1 MMATYKAIFM
11 DFRPTSAGYMT
22 NLAARLFAR
31 EVDRKVRELG
41 VSAGYLP
48 VFFAL
53 AAGNALTQTALAS
66 VAAIQQPTMAATLTR
81 MERDGLV
88 QRRPDPNDGRSSLI
102 SLTPAAQKKVKAVE
116 MAVSKVNDRALSGL
130 TGKERA
136 AFMTA
141 LEAIIHSL
149 QTDEG

>member
-1 MMATYKAIFM
+1 M

-31 EVDRKVRELG
+31 EVHRQVRELG

-53 AAGNALTQTALAS
+53 AAGKALTQTALAN
-66 VAAIQQPTMAATLTR
+66 VAAIEQPTMAATLTR

-102 SLTPAAQKKVKAVE
+102 SLTPAAQKKIRAVE
-116 MAVSKVNDRALSGL
+116 VAVSGVNDRALSGL
-130 TGKERA
+130 TEKERA

-141 LEAIIHSL
+141 LDAIIRSL
-149 QTDEG
+149 QTDDG

>member
-1 MMATYKAIFM
+1 M

-53 AAGNALTQTALAS
+53 AAGKALTQTALAN
-66 VAAIQQPTMAATLTR
+66 VAAIEQPTMAATLTR

-102 SLTPAAQKKVKAVE
+102 SLTPAAQKKVRAVE
-116 MAVSKVNDRALSGL
+116 AAVSKVNDRALSGL
-130 TGKERA
+130 SDKERA

-141 LEAIIHSL
+141 LDAIIRSL
-149 QTDEG
+149 QTDDG

>member
-1 MMATYKAIFM
+1 M

-53 AAGNALTQTALAS
+53 AVAKTLTQTALAN
-66 VAAIQQPTMAATLTR
+66 VAAIEQPTMAATLTR

-88 QRRPDPNDGRSSLI
+88 QRRPDPNDGRSALI

-116 MAVSKVNDRALSGL
+116 TAVSEVNDRALSGL
-130 TGKERA
+130 SEKERA

-141 LEAIIHSL
+141 LEAIIRSL
-149 QTDEG
+149 QTDDG

>member
-1 MMATYKAIFM
+1 M

-53 AAGNALTQTALAS
+53 AAGKAMTQTALAN
-66 VAAIQQPTMAATLTR
+66 VAAIEQPTMAATLTR
-81 MERDGLV
+81 MERDGLI
-88 QRRPDPNDGRSSLI
+88 QRQPDPNVGRSSLV

-116 MAVSKVNDRALSGL
+116 AAVSKVNDRALSGL
-130 TGKERA
+130 SEKERA
-136 AFMTA
+136 TFMTA
-141 LEAIIHSL
+141 LDAIIRAL

>member
-1 MMATYKAIFM
+1 MA
-11 DFRPTSAGYMT
+11 FRESSAGYMI

-31 EVDRKVRELG
+31 AVHQNVRGLG

-53 AAGNALTQTALAS
+53 AADKELTQTALAR
-66 VAAIQQPTMAATLTR
+66 VAAIEQPTMAATLTR

-88 QRRPDPNDGRSSLI
+88 LRRPDPLDGRSSLI
-102 SLTPAAQKKVKAVE
+102 SLTPSAMKKVKAVE
-116 MAVSKVNDRALSGL
+116 AAVNEINDRTLTSLSE
-130 TGKERA
+130 KERA

-141 LEAIIHSL
+141 LQAIVRAL
-149 QTDEG
+149 QADGG

>member
-1 MMATYKAIFM
+1 M
-11 DFRPTSAGYMT
+11 DFRQSSAGYMT

-53 AAGNALTQTALAS
+53 AAGKALTQTALAN
-66 VAAIQQPTMAATLTR
+66 VAAIEQPTMAATLTR

-88 QRRPDPNDGRSSLI
+88 QRRPDPNDGRSSLV
-102 SLTPAAQKKVKAVE
+102 SLTSAAQKKVRAVE
-116 MAVSKVNDRALSGL
+116 TAVSNVNDRALSVL
-130 TGKERA
+130 SERERV
-136 AFMTA
+136 AFMRA
-141 LEAIIHSL
+141 LEAIVDSL
-149 QTDEG
+149 QAGED

>member
-1 MMATYKAIFM
+1 
-11 DFRPTSAGYMT
+11 MT

-48 VFFAL
+48 VLFAL
-53 AAGNALTQTALAS
+53 ADGKALTQTALAQ
-66 VAAIQQPTMAATLTR
+66 VAAIEQPTMAATLTR

-88 QRRPDPNDGRSSLI
+88 QRRPDPNDGRSSLVL
-102 SLTPAAQKKVKAVE
+102 LTPTAQKKVRAVE
-116 MAVSKVNDRALSGL
+116 AAVSKVNDRALSGL
-130 TGKERA
+130 TEKERV

-141 LEAIIHSL
+141 LQAIVGSL
-149 QTDEG
+149 QAGDG

>member
-1 MMATYKAIFM
+1 M
-11 DFRPTSAGYMT
+11 DFRESSAGYMT

-31 EVDRKVRELG
+31 EVDRKVRDLG

-53 AAGNALTQTALAS
+53 ATGKALTQTALAN
-66 VAAIQQPTMAATLTR
+66 VAAIEQPTMAATLTR

-102 SLTPAAQKKVKAVE
+102 SLTAAAQKKVRAVE
-116 MAVSKVNDRALSGL
+116 AAVSKVNDRALSGL
-130 TGKERA
+130 TEKEQV
-136 AFMTA
+136 AFMSA
-141 LEAIIHSL
+141 LQAIVGSL
-149 QTDEG
+149 QTGDG

>member
-1 MMATYKAIFM
+1 M

-53 AAGNALTQTALAS
+53 AAGKAMTQTALAN
-66 VAAIQQPTMAATLTR
+66 VAAIEQPTMAATLTR
-81 MERDGLV
+81 MERDGLI
-88 QRRPDPNDGRSSLI
+88 QRQPDPNDGRSSLV

-116 MAVSKVNDRALSGL
+116 AAVSKVNDRALSGL
-130 TGKERA
+130 SEKERA
-136 AFMTA
+136 TFMTA
-141 LEAIIHSL
+141 LDAIIRAL